1 MKYRTRTIY
10 TPEQKA
16 QMWDRWEKGDSL
28 HAIARLFDRGHS
40 SVFGQLS
47 PTGGIRPP
55 ARKRP
60 KRVLSISEREEISR
74 GLVNGLSLRTIA
86 TPVSLYNPPGSSR
99 ETPFPYPQW
108 YGAIRVKDPL
118 SRWHHSCDI

>member
-10 TPEQKA
+10 TPEQKT

-28 HAIARLFDRGHS
+28 AAIARLFDRGHS

-55 ARKRP
+55 TRRRS
-60 KRVLSISEREEISR
+60 KRVLSTAEREEIS
-74 GLVNGLSLRTIA
+74 
-86 TPVSLYNPPGSSR
+86 
-99 ETPFPYPQW
+99 
-108 YGAIRVKDPL
+108 
-118 SRWHHSCDI
+118 